1 MRATSRSTA
10 PRRAALAGRRLA
22 GLGRRR
28 LLASLARAGHAVEL
42 GAVALTYDDG
52 PHPAFTPALLDIL
65 DEAGAKATFFV
76 VGERAEAHPEIVRRM
91 VDEGHSVGT
100 HSMRH
105 ADLRRIRSAE
115 GRDEIARGRVAVES
129 ILGRSVPLFRPPKGH
144 LTFASALLVRSR
156 RWRTMLW
163 TTDSL
168 DWKEGIG
175 SEAVVSNA
183 LGVEGG
189 GVVLLHDTSQV
200 SLDATRSLIARLRER
215 HLQLVGL

>member
-1 MRATSRSTA
+1 MRGTSRSTT

-22 GLGRRR
+22 GLARRR
-28 LLASLARAGHAVEL
+28 LLTWLARAGHTVEP
-42 GAVALTYDDG
+42 GTVALTYDDG
-52 PHPAFTPALLDIL
+52 PHPAFTPTLLDIL
-65 DEAGAKATFFV
+65 DEADARATFFV

-105 ADLRRIRSAE
+105 ADLHRIRRAAA
-115 GRDEIARGRVAVES
+115 RDEIDRGRVAVER

-144 LTFASALLVRSR
+144 LTFASALFLRSR
-156 RWRTMLW
+156 RWHTMLW

-168 DWKEGIG
+168 DWKDGIG

-183 LGVEGG
+183 LNVGDG
-189 GVVLLHDTSQV
+189 GVVLLHDTAQV

>member
-1 MRATSRSTA
+1 MRAIRGAATGG
-10 PRRAALAGRRLA
+10 RRMAGR
-22 GLGRRR
+22 GRRR
-28 LLASLARAGHAVEL
+28 LLASLARAGHAVEH
-42 GAVALTYDDG
+42 GTVALTYDDG
-52 PHPAFTPALLDIL
+52 PHPAFTPVLLDIL
-65 DEAGAKATFFV
+65 DEAGARATFFV

-91 VDEGHSVGT
+91 ADEGHSVGT

-105 ADLRRIRSAE
+105 ADLRRIRRAE
-115 GRDEIARGRVAVES
+115 ARDEIARGRVAVES

-144 LTFASALLVRSR
+144 LTLASALFLRSR

-168 DWKEGIG
+168 DWKDGIG
-175 SEAVVSNA
+175 SEAVVSNV